1 MDAAE
6 VKDMLDV
13 AGHVK
18 VGPAS
23 VFRVAL
29 GAWGASWMSDA
40 LHAGTRTLPREHAV
54 ARAALC

>member
-18 VGPAS
+18 VGADLFS
-23 VFRVAL
+23 VVHGGV
-29 GAWGASWMSDA
+29 GA
-40 LHAGTRTLPREHAV
+40 
-54 ARAALC
+54 